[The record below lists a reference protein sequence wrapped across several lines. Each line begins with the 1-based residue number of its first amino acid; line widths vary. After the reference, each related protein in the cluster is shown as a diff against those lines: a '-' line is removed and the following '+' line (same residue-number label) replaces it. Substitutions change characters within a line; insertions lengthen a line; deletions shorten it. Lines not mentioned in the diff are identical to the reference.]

1 MKKLALFATAV
12 LMSAPA
18 FADDVFGTW
27 KTETSDKGAHL
38 EVSIKSCGD
47 KICGIITEVVN
58 SDNQSSKGKTM
69 LKNMSA
75 DGGGSYSGGTIWAP
89 DKDKTY
95 KSTMK
100 LQSAN
105 SLEVKGCVAFIC
117 RGQTWSRIN

>member
-1 MKKLALFATAV
+1 MKKIALIATAA
-12 LMSAPA
+12 LMTTPA
-18 FADDVFGTW
+18 FADNVFGTW

-38 EVSIKSCGD
+38 EVNIKGCGD
-47 KICGIITEVVN
+47 KICGVITKVFN
-58 SDNQSSKGKTM
+58 SDNQTSKGKTM

-75 DGGGSYSGGTIWAP
+75 DGDGAYSGGTIWAP

-100 LQSAN
+100 LKGAN

-117 RGQTWSRIN
+117 LGQTWSRIK